1 MGGGTLAEERKRRN
15 INNFVAWL
23 ARRLRGLSLIT
34 GVFVK
39 KEFKFI
45 FLEERGCKT
54 GGLR

>member
-45 FLEERGCKT
+45 FLEERKW
-54 GGLR
+54 L